1 MSRPIPTMV
10 EVGGSGNLPATN
22 ELPVDMH
29 RKMFDAYAGLTPL
42 TVILGRLSED
52 RAHNFRIDWQEAG
65 IIPTL
70 LTVAQTEATLG
81 LSIVFTDGAAS
92 LVAQTLL
99 YNPRTDDIRRVT
111 AVTGQTATVVN
122 SQGGSTSTVWNA
134 LDPIHILPPNIPEDD
149 DEVFRTASAQDNNVF
164 NFTQLV
170 RLQFAITRS
179 MDRMDTWFGGPGSKR
194 EQLKKQKFREF
205 REKFEKMLY
214 FGGRATLGTSP
225 ADQRSMGGLNFYL
238 RNGTLFKDFNGIF
251 TETGLDNFLLSYK
264 ECNPDASQL
273 SLFCAENVISKIS
286 QFAKDKIRI
295 SPDSKAYG
303 LKINQ
308 YIGAI
313 MVNLVPLP
321 LLSDVETRG
330 WGWLLDMER
339 ITLKYLINTMFHP
352 DAKGAGWSEIIF
364 DTYRANASMLIG
376 NEDRHAMFVGATL

>member
-1 MSRPIPTMV
+1 MV
-10 EVGGSGNLPATN
+10 EVGGSGNLPTTN

-29 RKMFDAYAGLTPL
+29 RKMFSTYAGLTPL

-52 RAHNFRIDWQEAG
+52 SAHNFRIDWQEEG
-65 IIPTL
+65 IMPTL
-70 LTVAQTEATLG
+70 LTVAQTEASLG
-81 LSIVFTDGAAS
+81 TSITFTDGAAS

-99 YNPRTDDIRRVT
+99 YNPRADDIRRVT
-111 AVTGQTATVVN
+111 AVTGQVATVVN

-134 LDPIHILPPNIPEDD
+134 LDPIHILPPNVPEND
-149 DEVFRTASAQDNNVF
+149 DEVFRTASAQDTNVF
-164 NFTQLV
+164 NFTQLI
-170 RLQFAITRS
+170 RMQFAMTRT
-179 MDRMDTWFGGPGSKR
+179 MDNVSTHFGGKGSKR
-194 EQLKKQKFREF
+194 EQLKTQKWREF
-205 REKFEKMLY
+205 REKFEKMMY

-273 SLFCAENVISKIS
+273 SLFCAENVIAKIS

-295 SPDSKAYG
+295 SPDSVRYG

-321 LLSDVETRG
+321 LLSDVQTRG

-352 DAKGAGWSEIIF
+352 DAKGAGWSEIIY

-376 NEDRHAMFVGATL
+376 NESRHAMFIGATL